1 MSAAKKQL
9 IACFLAL
16 SLFSAMP
23 VNPAAAQSKG
33 KRVYTNVV
41 PFITDGRIP
50 GGPCM
55 RISGDI
61 TAPDFFTGLTRIGTP
76 DGFEFRRGKEFV
88 TEFPQELTLHLQ
100 IRDFPCMGSF
110 EAAAPRRFLTQ
121 QIVGA
126 LALHFYWKR
135 GFALR
140 PLKNVTRTKATAL
153 PLAPISNQDTGDPVE
168 RFVWRFEF
176 AVPSAGVPLTDHLV
190 IVLRTAEGK
199 LVARVSARL

>member
-1 MSAAKKQL
+1 MSTAKKQL
-9 IACFLAL
+9 IARLLAL
-16 SLFSAMP
+16 SLFFSLP

-33 KRVYTNVV
+33 KRVYTDVV
-41 PFITDGRIP
+41 PFITDGGIP

-55 RISGDI
+55 RINGDI

-76 DGFEFRRGKEFV
+76 DGFEFHRGKELV
-88 TEFPQELTLHLQ
+88 TEFPQELTLHLY
-100 IRDFPCMGSF
+100 IRDMPCLGGV
-110 EAAAPRRFLTQ
+110 EAGAPRRFLTQ
-121 QIVGA
+121 EIVGA
-126 LALHFYWKR
+126 LAVRFYWKR

-153 PLAPISNQDTGDPVE
+153 PLPPLSNQDTGDAVE

>member
-1 MSAAKKQL
+1 MSVAKKQF
-9 IACFLAL
+9 IARLLAL
-16 SLFSAMP
+16 SLLFSTS
-23 VNPAAAQSKG
+23 VNPAAAPTKDV
-33 KRVYTNVV
+33 RVYTNAV
-41 PFITDGRIP
+41 PFVTDGGIP

-61 TAPDFFTGLTRIGTP
+61 TAPDFFIGLTRISTP
-76 DGFEFRRGKEFV
+76 VGFEFRRGKELV

-100 IRDFPCMGSF
+100 IRDMPCMGSF
-110 EAAAPRRFLTQ
+110 VAGAPRRFLTQ

-126 LALHFYWKR
+126 LALRFYWKR

-140 PLKNVTRTKATAL
+140 SLKTVTRTNATAL
-153 PLAPISNQDTGDPVE
+153 RLSPIVNMDTGDPVD

-190 IVLRTAEGK
+190 IVLRTPEGK

>member
-1 MSAAKKQL
+1 MSVAKKQI
-9 IACFLAL
+9 IARLLAL
-16 SLFSAMP
+16 SLFSSLP
-23 VNPAAAQSKG
+23 VNPAAAPSKDV
-33 KRVYTNVV
+33 RVYTNVV
-41 PFITDGRIP
+41 PFITDGGIP

-61 TAPDFFTGLTRIGTP
+61 TAPDFFTGLARVSTP
-76 DGFEFRRGKEFV
+76 DGFEYRRGKELV

-100 IRDFPCMGSF
+100 IRDIPCMGSF
-110 EAAAPRRFLTQ
+110 EAGAPRRFLTQ

-126 LALHFYWKR
+126 LAVRFYWKR

-153 PLAPISNQDTGDPVE
+153 QLSPIANMDTGDPVD
-168 RFVWRFEF
+168 RYLWRFEF